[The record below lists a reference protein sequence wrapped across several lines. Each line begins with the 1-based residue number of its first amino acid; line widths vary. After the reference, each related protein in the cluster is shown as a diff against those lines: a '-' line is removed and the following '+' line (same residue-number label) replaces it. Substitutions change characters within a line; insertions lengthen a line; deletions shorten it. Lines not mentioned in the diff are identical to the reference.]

1 MEKARKIIN
10 GISWGI
16 VVITGILLFANWRT
30 IPSLVITHIGAGI
43 SYGNKNILLI
53 IFCIELVVSVLFTL
67 HYDIPIIRE
76 MKKSKVA
83 NNLLNIMEIVIQMV
97 VVIILSLFVLLTVI
111 Q

>member
-76 MKKSKVA
+76 IRKTKVSSK
-83 NNLLNIMEIVIQMV
+83 LLDITAIAIQIIA
-97 VVIILSLFVLLTVI
+97 VIILSLFVLLAVI